1 MCVRVC
7 TCVYACV
14 RVALPLTWAMWCV
27 SARAWIAV
35 DGLFW
40 YDLYLEETDRDG
52 ETCRDAERDGE
63 TWEDTESPGETTH
76 VR

>member
-1 MCVRVC
+1 MCTRVY
-7 TCVYACV
+7 TWP
-14 RVALPLTWAMWCV
+14 LPLTWAMWCV

-40 YDLYLEETDRDG
+40 YDLYLEETDRAR

-63 TWEDTESPGETTH
+63 M
-76 VR
+76 